1 MEIKEIGGIDIAKK
15 DFVIHLYK
23 TNDQHL
29 FNNTPEGFIKM
40 YNWCLSK
47 DIPMD
52 NFWFVL
58 ENTGLYSHLIS
69 IFFTEKKCNFSVIS
83 GLEIKRSMGVVRGK
97 TDVVDA
103 YRISLYGYRCKEELK
118 QTILPKTN
126 LLKIKALYSMR
137 SKLVIQRKGHAV
149 RHKEQKNVFDV
160 KEFKY
165 FFKMQKDFIA
175 HYDKQ
180 ITLLEKQI
188 KSLIAEDESLKQN
201 MKLVKSVKGI
211 GDQTAIA
218 LLIYTNNFTKFKDA
232 RKFASF
238 CGIAPFH
245 NQSGT
250 SIRGKTKV
258 SSLANKKVKS
268 LLDMCAKSVI
278 QCDVELQ
285 DYYQKKLAEKK
296 PKMLALN
303 AVKNKL
309 VARAFAVVKRQTPY
323 VNTCRFAS

>member
-29 FNNTPEGFIKM
+29 FKNTPKGFIKM

-47 DIPMD
+47 DVSMD

-69 IFFTEKKCNFSVIS
+69 FFLTEKKCNFSVVS
-83 GLEIKRSMGVVRGK
+83 GLEIKKSMGVVRGK
-97 TDVVDA
+97 TDAIDA
-103 YRISLYGYRCKEELK
+103 YRISLYGYRCREELK
-118 QTILPKTN
+118 QTVLSGAN
-126 LLKIKALYSMR
+126 LFKIKTLYSMR
-137 SKLVIQRKGHAV
+137 SKLVNQKKGHIV
-149 RHKEQKNVFDV
+149 RHKEQKGVFEA
-160 KEFKY
+160 KEFKV

-175 HYDKQ
+175 YYDKQ
-180 ITLLEKQI
+180 IVLLEKQI
-188 KSLIAEDESLKQN
+188 KSLIAEDESLKKN
-201 MKLVKSVKGI
+201 IKLVKSVKGI
-211 GDQTAIA
+211 GNQTAIA
-218 LLIYTNNFTKFKDA
+218 LLIYTNNFTKFKNA

-285 DYYQKKLAEKK
+285 DYYQRKLAENK

-309 VARAFAVVKRQTPY
+309 VARAFAVVKR
-323 VNTCRFAS
+323 